1 MDKEKLNQVLM
12 HENHLVGAN
21 LQAWLAGGG
30 GQGLANAAKNP
41 AGIIPTLEEA
51 DLRGM
56 GGAGFPTHRKWQ
68 AVADQKAAD
77 KWLICNGNEDE
88 PGTFKDRL
96 LLEQAPHQVLEGALI
111 AALATGANH
120 LAMYINPHEPEA
132 ILSMRSAIDQWKTLP
147 AEQAMLPDHIR
158 SLEVVVSSGLYIGGE
173 ESAAIATVEGGFPFP
188 RRKPPFPFQSGVHG
202 CPTAVNNVETYA
214 HVTHILRNG
223 AQWYR
228 DLGVGQAAG
237 TKIFSLSGD
246 VLQPGAYELPMG
258 TTLRSLVYSYG
269 GGMLQGKEFK
279 AVFTGGPS
287 NTILNSSDLDVP
299 LDFDSVRQRHSS
311 LGTGAMI
318 VISEGTGIVRRV
330 TQYVDFFAHSSCGQ
344 CPPCKIGTHQ
354 MSRLLQKIDTGQ
366 GRRGDLDAL
375 INLAKMLPGSGRC
388 GLVTGAATV
397 LESSLYK
404 FRDEYEKHLLDR

>member
-1 MDKEKLNQVLM
+1 M
-12 HENHLVGAN
+12 HENHLVGAD

-30 GQGLANAAKNP
+30 GQGLANAAKDP
-41 AGIIPTLEEA
+41 SRIIPTLEAA

-68 AVADQKAAD
+68 AVADQQAGD

-120 LAMYINPHEPEA
+120 LAMYINPHEADA
-132 ILSMRSAIDQWKTLP
+132 ILSMRNAIDQWKALP
-147 AEQAMLPDHIR
+147 DEQAMLPDHIK

-228 DLGVGQAAG
+228 DLGVGHAAG

-246 VLQPGAYELPMG
+246 VLKPGAYELPMG
-258 TTLRSLVYSYG
+258 TTLRSLVYNHG

-287 NTILNSSDLDVP
+287 NTILNRSDLDVP
-299 LDFDSVRQRHSS
+299 LDFDSVRERHSS

-366 GRRGDLDAL
+366 GRRSDLDAL
-375 INLAKMLPGSGRC
+375 INLSKMLPGSGRC

>member
-1 MDKEKLNQVLM
+1 MDKEQLNQVLL
-12 HENHLVGAN
+12 HENHLVGPN
-21 LQAWLAGGG
+21 LQAWLAAGG

-68 AVADQKAAD
+68 AVADQEAGD

-120 LAMYINPHEPEA
+120 VVIYINPHEAEA
-132 ILSMRSAIDQWKTLP
+132 VDCMRIAIDQWKALP
-147 AEQAMLPDHIR
+147 AEQALLPAHVKF
-158 SLEVVVSSGLYIGGE
+158 LEVVVSSGLYIGGE

-228 DLGVGQAAG
+228 ELGIGHAAG

-246 VLQPGAYELPMG
+246 VLKPGAYELPMG
-258 TTLRSLVYSYG
+258 TPLRSLVYVHG

-287 NTILNSSDLDVP
+287 NTILNRSDLDVP
-299 LDFDSVRQRHSS
+299 MDFDSVRERQSS

-318 VISEGTGIVRRV
+318 VISEGTGIVKRV

-366 GRRGDLDAL
+366 GRRADLDAL
-375 INLAKMLPGSGRC
+375 INLSRMLPGSGRC
-388 GLVTGAATV
+388 GLITGAATV

>member
-1 MDKEKLNQVLM
+1 MKTGQLNQVVL
-12 HENHLVGAN
+12 HEDNLVGAD
-21 LQAWLAGGG
+21 LEAWLAGSGG
-30 GQGLANAAKNP
+30 LGLANAARGP
-41 AGIIPTLEEA
+41 DGIIPELEQA
-51 DLRGM
+51 NLRGM

-68 AVADQKAAD
+68 AVAERDSAD

-96 LLEQAPHQVLEGALI
+96 LLERAPHQVLEGALI

-120 LAMYINPHEPEA
+120 IAMYINPHEEQA
-132 ILSMRSAIDQWKTLP
+132 IDSMRRAISQW
-147 AEQAMLPDHIR
+147 QAYTGDLVSLPDHIKF
-158 SLEVVVSSGLYIGGE
+158 LEVVPSSGLYIGGE

-188 RRKPPFPFQSGVHG
+188 RRKPPFPFESGVHG
-202 CPTAVNNVETYA
+202 HPTTINNVETCA
-214 HVTHILRNG
+214 HVTHILRKG

-228 DLGVGQAAG
+228 DLGIGDAAG

-246 VLQPGAYELPMG
+246 VLKPGAYELPMG
-258 TTLRSLVYSYG
+258 TSLHSLVYEYG

-287 NTILNSSDLDVP
+287 NTILNREDLDVA
-299 LDFDSVRQRHSS
+299 LDFDSVRERHSS

-318 VISEGTGIVRRV
+318 VISEGTGIVKRV
-330 TQYVDFFAHSSCGQ
+330 TQYVDFFASSSCGQ

-366 GRRGDLDAL
+366 GRRSDLDAL
-375 INLAKMLPGSGRC
+375 INLSRMLPGSGRC

-397 LESSLYK
+397 LDSSLYK
-404 FRDEYEKHLLDR
+404 FRDEYERHLLDR